1 MFNRYF
7 LNIGLIFSLIAPFLK
22 YKVYLNE
29 KIVSNVSI
37 PENLSTTFDFS
48 IDNETYNLNLFEH
61 LHYLYIAISL
71 LFIIRLIVNIK
82 SFYNYIKPLKKHKI
96 DGFVFIESEDSSSP
110 FSFMNNIVYNPK
122 LFSTKE
128 LGDIL
133 NHEKEHSL
141 QKHSYDIILMEKKI
155 IIQNLEFLA
164 DTKAIKKAD
173 SRIDYQNTML
183 KLYIPSAKIE
193 LVNNFYDHII
203 KKRIIL
209 INTNK
214 SKKVNLMKSLLVVP
228 AIIVFF
234 FLFNSEIIA
243 QNYSK
248 DESIIVIEK
257 VVGSVSETVDKLIE
271 STPGYGKD
279 SSPLYVVDYL
289 LVNRQAILNIPNDQV
304 LVIGIIKKEYI
315 EERYGKGAVES
326 GVVQILTNRSQKPL
340 VQGHKIPESEIQRP
354 IIMVNG
360 KLFEGDATKINP
372 DDVKNVNVIK
382 DSDIA
387 KKKYGENGKNGV
399 VEITLKDGVKLN

>member
-1 MFNRYF
+1 MELFFIYIFKSGFILCSFYLVYILFLKKETFVMFNRYF
-7 LNIGLIFSLIAPFLK
+7 LNIGLIVSLIAPFLK

-37 PENLSTTFDFS
+37 PGNLSTTFDFS
-48 IDNETYNLNLFEH
+48 IDSETYNLNLFEH

-82 SFYNYIKPLKKHKI
+82 SFYNYIKPLKKHKK
-96 DGFVFIESEDSSSP
+96 DGFVFIESEDSASP

-141 QKHSYDIILMEKKI
+141 QKHSYDIILMETYKAINWLNPVAWLYKKVI
-155 IIQNLEFLA
+155 VQNIEFLA
-164 DTKAIKKAD
+164 DTKAIEKAD
-173 SRIDYQNTML
+173 NRTDYQNAML
-183 KLYIPSAKIE
+183 KLYIPSSKIK
-193 LVNNFYDHII
+193 LANNFYDHII
-203 KKRIIL
+203 KKRITF

-214 SKKVNLMKSLLVVP
+214 SKKVNLMKSLVVVP

-243 QNYSK
+243 QDYSK
-248 DESIIVIEK
+248 DKSIIVTEK

-271 STPGYGKD
+271 STPGYGKN

-326 GVVQILTNRSQKPL
+326 GVVHIITKRGSIL
-340 VQGHKIPESEIQRP
+340 HK
-354 IIMVNG
+354 
-360 KLFEGDATKINP
+360 
-372 DDVKNVNVIK
+372 
-382 DSDIA
+382 
-387 KKKYGENGKNGV
+387 
-399 VEITLKDGVKLN
+399 GVKISE